1 LVNSFRKTLK
11 GNLWV
16 QSKANFLLVLFLL
29 LLLPSGLLAKES
41 LESLTQNIEAF
52 IKSPDSRFAPAT
64 TARAQAV
71 LGAALVADK
80 NHDMK
85 ARQDSLQTAE
95 AMLTSAR
102 KQAQTFKSKYKDV
115 LQLEQAATEASGNIP
130 DAGLDAAKRHLQ
142 TLVQAF
148 EHGNLNQSVK
158 LTADAKKAFKSVLS
172 SKLPPLLDK
181 TDAAILMASRE
192 GAKRYAPQSYKAA
205 REWLANALAYTD
217 GLSNDW
223 PRHPALGLKL
233 ANAARE
239 LTLQVKQW
247 RKHADSYE
255 QLVMQARR
263 ERLRLARA
271 LGISVDATADVDTN
285 ILLHR
290 INGMKS
296 ALAQDRQTY
305 KNNITALKVV
315 HTHEMQEK
323 IAALKNEM
331 ARNQSQQVGALKE
344 AFRAKLER
352 ETFETRRQQQL
363 HKLFKK
369 GEVEILANLDGSLLI
384 RLSVLKF
391 APGKTAITQKYFD
404 LLSRLKTGLEQYPNR
419 KIIIEGHTD
428 NKGDAKANQALSL
441 KRAEVVRDFL
451 TAAGMNGGRL
461 KALGYGEIRP
471 IASNDY
477 ERGRAMNRRID
488 IFIQPKNRN

>member
-1 LVNSFRKTLK
+1 M
-11 GNLWV
+11 WV
-16 QSKANFLLVLFLL
+16 QNKANFFLVLSLL
-29 LLLPSGLLAKES
+29 FLLPSGLLAEES

-71 LGAALVADK
+71 LGAALVADR

-95 AMLTSAR
+95 AMLASAR

-130 DAGLDAAKRHLQ
+130 DVGLDAAKHHLQ
-142 TLVQAF
+142 VLVQAF
-148 EHGNLNQSVK
+148 EHGNLNRSVK
-158 LTADAKKAFKSVLS
+158 LAANAKKAFKSVLS

-217 GLSNDW
+217 GLSNVW

-263 ERLRLARA
+263 ERLRIARA
-271 LGISVDATADVDTN
+271 LGISVDATDATADVDTN
-285 ILLHR
+285 ILLQR

-296 ALAQDRQTY
+296 VLAQDRQTY
-305 KNNITALKVV
+305 KNNITALKVA

-391 APGKTAITQKYFD
+391 APGKIAIAQKYFD

-428 NKGDAKANQALSL
+428 NKGDAKANRELSL

-488 IFIQPKNRN
+488 IIIQPKNRN